1 MEYLPGLVVMP
12 LLFVGL
18 VYLVGWLN
26 RTASKEECDSRQEG
40 TE

>member
-1 MEYLPGLVVMP
+1 MEYLPGLVAMP

-26 RTASKEECDSRQEG
+26 RTTRKEDWDSRQKG